1 MHIQDKYLDY
11 CIYDF
16 VWDEQFRASIERL
29 PQDSSVFDR
38 WVERYPQK
46 KKEIESA
53 RDLIIA
59 MRVKQDYFSSN
70 EIDQVIAD
78 TKRVICEEDTS
89 RRLEKKL
96 LVRSESPRLSYTY
109 YAAASII
116 FIIGVIAWT
125 LLMPKLESQK
135 SSSKRYQLLKK
146 GSNQMIEKINQQ
158 QVPLMVSLPDGS
170 SVLLSKQSIISYD
183 KNFLSTDDRV
193 VYLSGEAVFDIKR
206 NPQKPFYVFANGLV
220 TKVLGTKFKVRSYEA
235 DKEATVEV
243 ASGKVSVFAS
253 NDLALETPKAKEPL
267 SSFVLSPNQKVTYT
281 KSNESFVKTLIDVP
295 IILNPESIDTE
306 LFDFDN
312 TALKVVFARLQRAY
326 GIEIVFDEILL
337 GNCSLKANLEGFSLY
352 EQLSLICRV
361 MNGDYEV
368 IDGKVIISAKGCTA
382 Q

>member
-16 VWDEQFRASIERL
+16 VWDEQFRATIEKL
-29 PQDSSVFDR
+29 PLDSSAFDR
-38 WVERYPQK
+38 LIERYPQK
-46 KKEIESA
+46 KQEIESA

-59 MRVKQDYFSSN
+59 MRVKEEYFSTN

-78 TKRVICEEDTS
+78 TRSIIVEENLGKGYD
-89 RRLEKKL
+89 RKL
-96 LVRSESPRLSYTY
+96 FVRSDSKRLSYTY
-109 YAAASII
+109 YAAASLI
-116 FIIGVIAWT
+116 FILGTILWFLIK
-125 LLMPKLESQK
+125 PQQESQK
-135 SSSKRYQLLKK
+135 LSVKSYQLLKK
-146 GSNQMIEKINQQ
+146 GSTQMIEKINQQ

-170 SVLLSKQSIISYD
+170 SVLLSKQSVISYD
-183 KNFLSTDDRV
+183 NKFLALNDRV

-206 NPQKPFYVFANGLV
+206 NPQKPFYVYANGLV
-220 TKVLGTKFKVRSYEA
+220 TKVLGTKFKVRSYEG

-253 NDLALETPKAKEPL
+253 NDLNINAPKAREPL

-295 IILNPESIDTE
+295 IILNPESVERE

-312 TALKVVFARLQRAY
+312 TALKVVFARLQKAY

-352 EQLSLICRV
+352 EQLSLICKV

-368 IDGKVIISAKGCTA
+368 IDGKVIISAKGCIA